1 MSLIL
6 NPLRCPW
13 CGQAISKAQLR
24 ERGLL
29 KACLARQPFD
39 CPHCQRAVTLPERA
53 EKLISSGLFVAVIL
67 APLFYYYQWL
77 SLDPRLL
84 FGLGLALV
92 ITGLLTQRLHQA
104 DANDGQEQTDD

>member
-13 CGQAISKAQLR
+13 CGQTLSKAQLR
-24 ERGLL
+24 EQGLL
-29 KACLARQPFD
+29 KALLARQPLP
-39 CPHCQRAVTLPERA
+39 CPHCQQLVSLPERA
-53 EKLISSGLFVAVIL
+53 EQLISSGLFVAVIL

-77 SLDPRLL
+77 SLNPKLL

-92 ITGLLTQRLHQA
+92 FTGAVMQRLQKVTEE
-104 DANDGQEQTDD
+104 D